1 MSLWTPGGE
10 HPTGGD
16 PAPGGSAPQ
25 PDLSDFAPSD
35 LSAEEREQLEAMQE
49 QMAEVR
55 EQLLSAPAAVVIA
68 NHAMGLYELAAIHL
82 TAESPNLHEA
92 VLAVDALSALVTS
105 LEGRLGEAEPTL
117 REALTHLRAAY
128 LEVKSKPGGTDAD
141 SGA

>member
-10 HPTGGD
+10 HPTDPERTGSSGGPEPD
-16 PAPGGSAPQ
+16 PG
-25 PDLSDFAPSD
+25 DFDPSN
-35 LSAEEREQLEAMQE
+35 LSAEEREQLEAMQD

-82 TAESPNLHEA
+82 TAESPKLHEA
-92 VLAVDALSALVTS
+92 VLAVDALNALVTS

-117 REALTHLRAAY
+117 REALSQLRAAY
-128 LEVKSKPGGTDAD
+128 LEVKGRA
-141 SGA
+141 SGAGEGDGA